1 MNMIHYL
8 GGENRAMN
16 EAELAEVASVD
27 AQIAAS
33 LTADQAK
40 VSRNMRDK
48 LLADC
53 DWTQAADSPLTS
65 TKKTEWATYRAALRN
80 LPAVDAKWP
89 NHEEITWPTE
99 PS

>member
-1 MNMIHYL
+1 MNMIHYV
-8 GGENRAMN
+8 GGENRLMN
-16 EAELAEVASVD
+16 EAELAEVAVID
-27 AQIAAS
+27 AQISAGLS
-33 LTADQAK
+33 ADQAK

-53 DWTQAADSPLTS
+53 DWTQAADSPLTTS
-65 TKKTEWATYRAALRN
+65 KKSAWATYRAALRN
-80 LPAVDAKWP
+80 LPTADAKWP